1 MTPGRSGA
9 VLLAMALATA
19 GCPHSGKPKH
29 QYETAVVDRGRLVAR
44 VTASGTLSA
53 LVNVNVGA
61 QVSGTI
67 QKLYVDFNSPVKKDQ
82 VLAQIDQRLFLANL
96 EQAKANVL
104 NAKGTLAN
112 AKAQERNAKLLF
124 ERDKLLFAKGLL
136 AQGDLD
142 TAQAAAEGDAGQVEA
157 AEGALAQCVA
167 ALNQS
172 EVNLKYSTI
181 ISPIDGVVI
190 SRSIDVGQT
199 VAASFQ
205 TPTLFLI
212 AQDLTHMQVDTSV
225 AESDVGHLHDGMDA
239 TFTVDAYPAKT
250 FHGKVR
256 QVRYNPQTVQNV
268 VTYDAVLDVDNKSL
282 ELRPGMTANATF
294 VYADR
299 PDVLRVPNAALR
311 VHPPA
316 DVAGRMHVKPP
327 PAAPNHRTVWVAP
340 QQGDEGGGEG
350 EEGKQHPRPV
360 QVVSGVTDGNVTEI
374 VEGDLQV
381 GDKVITEFLGG
392 ATSGP
397 SAPRMR
403 MF

>member
-1 MTPGRSGA
+1 VVIALSC
-9 VLLAMALATA
+9 LAA
-19 GCPHSGKPKH
+19 GCPHSAKPKH
-29 QYETAVVDRGRLVAR
+29 QYETAPVDRGRLVAR

-53 LVNVNVGA
+53 LVNVQVGA

-96 EQAKANVL
+96 EQAKANVV
-104 NAKGTLAN
+104 NAKGVLAN
-112 AKAQERNAKLLF
+112 AQAQARNAKLQF
-124 ERDKLLFAKGLL
+124 ERDKLLLSKGLL

-142 TAQAAAEGDAGQVEA
+142 TARAAAEGGEGQVEA

-172 EVNLKYSTI
+172 QVNLKYTTI
-181 ISPIDGVVI
+181 VSPIDGVVI

-225 AESDVGHLHDGMDA
+225 AEADVGHLHDGMDA
-239 TFTVDAYPAKT
+239 TFTVDAYPAKV
-250 FHGKVR
+250 FQGKVR
-256 QVRYNPQTVQNV
+256 QVRYNPQTLQNV
-268 VTYDAVLDVDNKSL
+268 VTYDAVLDVDNKTL
-282 ELRPGMTANATF
+282 ELRPGMTANVTF

-299 PDVLRVPNAALR
+299 PDVLRVPNASLR

-316 DVAGRMHVKPP
+316 DIAGHQHSKPP
-327 PAAPNHRTVWVAP
+327 PASPNHRTVWVVP
-340 QQGDEGGGEG
+340 EGGEL
-350 EEGKQHPRPV
+350 RPV
-360 QVVSGVTDGNVTEI
+360 PVVSGVTDGNVTEI
-374 VEGDLQV
+374 VEGELQV
-381 GDKVITEFLGG
+381 GDKVVTEFLGG
-392 ATSGP
+392 GAPGGAP
-397 SAPRMR
+397 PRMR

>member
-1 MTPGRSGA
+1 MRQRQRIASLVA
-9 VLLAMALATA
+9 AAAA
-19 GCPHSGKPKH
+19 IAACQRSGKPKH
-29 QYETAVVDRGRLVAR
+29 QYDTAPVDRGRLVAR

-53 LVNVNVGA
+53 LVNVSVGA

-67 QKLYVDFNSPVKKDQ
+67 QKLYVDFNSPVKKNQ
-82 VLAQIDQRLFLANL
+82 ELAQIDQRLFLANL
-96 EQAKANVL
+96 EQAKANVV

-112 AKAQERNAKLLF
+112 AKAQERSASLLY
-124 ERDKLLFAKGLL
+124 ERDKLLFKKGLL

-157 AEGALAQCVA
+157 AEGALAQCMA

-172 EVNLKYSTI
+172 EVNLKYTTI
-181 ISPIDGVVI
+181 VSPIDGVVI
-190 SRSIDVGQT
+190 SRSIDIGQT

-205 TPTLFLI
+205 TPTLFTI

-225 AESDVGHLHDGMDA
+225 AEADVGHLQEGMEA

-294 VYADR
+294 IYADR

-316 DVAGRMHVKPP
+316 DISGHQHSKPP
-327 PAAPNHRTVWVAP
+327 PASPNHRTVWVAS
-340 QQGDEGGGEG
+340 DGE
-350 EEGKQHPRPV
+350 PRPV

-374 VEGDLQV
+374 VEGELEV
-381 GDKVITEFLGG
+381 GDKVVTEFLGSG
-392 ATSGP
+392 APGGAP
-397 SAPRMR
+397 PRMR

>member
-1 MTPGRSGA
+1 
-9 VLLAMALATA
+9 
-19 GCPHSGKPKH
+19 
-29 QYETAVVDRGRLVAR
+29 VV
-44 VTASGTLSA
+44 
-53 LVNVNVGA
+53 
-61 QVSGTI
+61 
-67 QKLYVDFNSPVKKDQ
+67 
-82 VLAQIDQRLFLANL
+82 
-96 EQAKANVL
+96 

-112 AKAQERNAKLLF
+112 AKAQERNAKLLY
-124 ERDKLLFAKGLL
+124 ERDKLLFKKGLL

-142 TAQAAAEGDAGQVEA
+142 TAQAAAEGFEGQVEA
-157 AEGALAQCVA
+157 AEGALAQCAA

-181 ISPIDGVVI
+181 VSPIDGVVI
-190 SRSIDVGQT
+190 SRSIDIGQT

-205 TPTLFLI
+205 TPTLFMI

-225 AESDVGHLHDGMDA
+225 AEADVGHLQEGMDA

-294 VYADR
+294 IYADR

-316 DVAGRMHVKPP
+316 DISGKQHSKPP
-327 PAAPNHRTVWVAP
+327 PTSPNHRTVWVAS
-340 QQGDEGGGEG
+340 GGEP
-350 EEGKQHPRPV
+350 HPV

-374 VEGDLQV
+374 VEGELEV
-381 GDKVITEFLGG
+381 GDKVVTEFLGG
-392 ATSGP
+392 AGGP
-397 SAPRMR
+397 PGGAPPRMR